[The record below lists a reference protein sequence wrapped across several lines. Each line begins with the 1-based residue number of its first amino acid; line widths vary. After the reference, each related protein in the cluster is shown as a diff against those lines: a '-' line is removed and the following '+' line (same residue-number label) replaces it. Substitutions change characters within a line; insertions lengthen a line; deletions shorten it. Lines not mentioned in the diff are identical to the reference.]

1 MRPESPS
8 HTQLY
13 GAISKRDNV
22 IVCSHF
28 DSSFVASLNFNTSIA
43 TFASSTILLLLR
55 FVPLIRLLVMPLVEA
70 DVASADFEAGLAAAH
85 AEVGRL
91 EALLVAEKVKVN
103 WYHRAIRRQEAA
115 PPVAAEEA
123 KRVENAKERKEEK
136 QAAALLDAA
145 KAVPPMAVEEAA
157 TPVAAEEARHMENA
171 GPARKVRNMLK
182 DRFQLTNAQLAGTRL
197 EVYRQAADISVSCR
211 AADCTSTTEQN
222 RPRLVQRKYSIPSC

>member
-1 MRPESPS
+1 M
-8 HTQLY
+8 
-13 GAISKRDNV
+13 A
-22 IVCSHF
+22 
-28 DSSFVASLNFNTSIA
+28 
-43 TFASSTILLLLR
+43 
-55 FVPLIRLLVMPLVEA
+55 LVEA

-157 TPVAAEEARHMENA
+157 TPVAAEEAGHVENA
-171 GPARKVRNMLK
+171 GPARKVRKNARGSIPADK
-182 DRFQLTNAQLAGTRL
+182 CPACWNEDRGVQAGGRHFR
-197 EVYRQAADISVSCR
+197 EFRSCR
-211 AADCTSTTEQN
+211 LHFKS
-222 RPRLVQRKYSIPSC
+222 